1 MCLFFLCGQVPNGP
15 RPCTDPWPGGWGLLF
30 YGIILSTPAGAVTHP
45 IPIPLDVQL
54 EPCSS
59 TSHPLYQQSRPRATF
74 EYLSNFFFIFSLFS
88 TKKNMA
94 SYYLINIAYYVIMF
108 PIGDIRIKKNIPKIH
123 FDNSQLIT
131 KIIKSK
137 RPDQRYISENV
148 RVN

>member
-1 MCLFFLCGQVPNGP
+1 
-15 RPCTDPWPGGWGLLF
+15 
-30 YGIILSTPAGAVTHP
+30 
-45 IPIPLDVQL
+45 
-54 EPCSS
+54 
-59 TSHPLYQQSRPRATF
+59 
-74 EYLSNFFFIFSLFS
+74 
-88 TKKNMA
+88 MA
-94 SYYLINIAYYVIMF
+94 SYYLINIAYYVFMF